1 MTPLFQRRHM
11 RIGPLVLLS
20 VIACMLARST
30 AAAGAEVEIRL
41 PGDIFVHEAYLSIDW
56 LGIWLL
62 VGAVLIL
69 IAGGTTGVVLSLRQS
84 RKH

>member
-1 MTPLFQRRHM
+1 MTPLFQRR
-11 RIGPLVLLS
+11 RIRFGPLALLGAL
-20 VIACMLARST
+20 ACMLARST
-30 AAAGAEVEIRL
+30 AAPGAEVEIRL
-41 PGDIFVHEAYLSIDW
+41 PGDVFVHEAYLSIDW